1 MFPSLHTT
9 GQSGC
14 LVGRARHFRGW
25 MRLGVILGGRGSLTG
40 WCGSVRSATATA
52 VSGAESP
59 SGAVEVV
66 RAW

>member
-1 MFPSLHTT
+1 
-9 GQSGC
+9 
-14 LVGRARHFRGW
+14 

-66 RAW
+66 MAW